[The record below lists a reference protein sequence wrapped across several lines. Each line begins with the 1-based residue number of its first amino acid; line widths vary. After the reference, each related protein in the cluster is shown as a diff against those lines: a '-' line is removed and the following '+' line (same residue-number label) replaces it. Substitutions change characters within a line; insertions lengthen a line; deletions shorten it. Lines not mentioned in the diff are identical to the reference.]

1 MAKLIQILLI
11 ILILQ
16 FQAVAQKK
24 DTLFRGRKVNYVTY
38 YENGKIKAVGNYDK
52 KNKKTGIWVY
62 FYKNGDYYQY
72 GKYIKMGN
80 EKANGTHGIENQ
92 PLEKYNDILQKI
104 II

>member
-52 KNKKTGIWVY
+52 KIKK
-62 FYKNGDYYQY
+62 QAY
-72 GKYIKMGN
+72 GYIFIKM
-80 EKANGTHGIENQ
+80 E
-92 PLEKYNDILQKI
+92 I
-104 II
+104 IINTENI